1 MEEMEKKVAKG
12 ILIGFKTKEI
22 VEVET
27 NEDGYVDL
35 DELYNKIGCDLVTVV
50 EFEENIV
57 AWVDDVGLLK
67 SDNFVQKVSYMGFDI
82 QLAGNILFLG
92 TTEEGDSVGLTEL
105 ELEHMMSSLSTELV
119 GFVR

>member
-1 MEEMEKKVAKG
+1 MEEMGKAKG

-27 NEDGYVDL
+27 NEEGYVDL

-92 TTEEGDSVGLTEL
+92 TTEEGESVGLTEL